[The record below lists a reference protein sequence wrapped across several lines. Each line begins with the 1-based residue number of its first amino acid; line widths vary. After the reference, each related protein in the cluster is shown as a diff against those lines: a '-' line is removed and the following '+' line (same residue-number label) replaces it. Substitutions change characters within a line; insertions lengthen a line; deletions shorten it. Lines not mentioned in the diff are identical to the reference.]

1 MLTAERLRELQRAT
15 TQTEGMTMNTRTDHT
30 THAKPTH
37 SKASAAEAAGATG
50 ATGAYAG
57 STGTTGPTGATGAAA
72 AKAAKAAAAKEWKPA
87 FPPPSDG
94 NYEVKMG
101 DKVVKVT
108 RRDGTWKLQD
118 GRSVNVSE
126 WR

>member
-1 MLTAERLRELQRAT
+1 
-15 TQTEGMTMNTRTDHT
+15 MTMNTRTDHT
-30 THAKPTH
+30 KTTT
-37 SKASAAEAAGATG
+37 AADRRHEQARAHNEETG
-50 ATGAYAG
+50 ATGAIGAYGG

-94 NYEVKMG
+94 KYEVKMG
-101 DKVVKVT
+101 DKIVKVT
-108 RRDGTWKLQD
+108 RRDGTWKLPD